1 MLNNHKMKIIFFFT
15 LILCGTFS
23 AYSQDLIKEL
33 KKLTL
38 ENDSLKT
45 QVIKPLKKEINEINK
60 KNKNETS
67 LLKIQLNALQKDTIV
82 SLKNKIKQLNKEIVD
97 LNKNKLKIENDSLK
111 IQLKKLTDNL
121 IIQKDSNDKNNNVI
135 IDQKNQIKEIA
146 IKEKENGK
154 KEVITIITNKYKN
167 SKIDDL
173 IKFSSKESL
182 QNDKQLIGS
191 NTEINAI
198 LSDLEIY
205 FKGKELLTQKIDL
218 IKLNN
223 TIIQINQIKQQS
235 TMINDLKNK
244 LENYSTLSLKL
255 KETILNIAVYDNK
268 SSKKYMI
275 GEGIDKQTRED
286 KLNKVFSVLMPYISG
301 YDLNFNDYPYLFDI
315 VFDIIKRKQS
325 NTDEDISDLIN
336 KL

>member
-1 MLNNHKMKIIFFFT
+1 M
-15 LILCGTFS
+15 ILCGTFS

-45 QVIKPLKKEINEINK
+45 QVIKPLKKEINEINE
-60 KNKNETS
+60 KNKNEIS
-67 LLKIQLNALQKDTIV
+67 LLKIQLNALQKDTII
-82 SLKNKIKQLNKEIVD
+82 SLKSKIKQLNKEIVD

-121 IIQKDSNDKNNNVI
+121 VILKDSNDKNNKVI

-154 KEVITIITNKYKN
+154 KEVITIIINNYKN
-167 SKIDDL
+167 RKIDDL
-173 IKFSSKESL
+173 IGFSSKESL

-191 NTEINAI
+191 NTEINEI

-223 TIIQINQIKQQS
+223 TIIQINQIKQKS

-301 YDLNFNDYPYLFDI
+301 YDLTFTDYPYLFDI
-315 VFDIIKRKQS
+315 VLDIIKRKQS

>member
-1 MLNNHKMKIIFFFT
+1 MLNQNKMKIIFFFIM
-15 LILCGTFS
+15 ILCGTFS
-23 AYSQDLIKEL
+23 TYSQDLIKEL

-45 QVIKPLKKEINEINK
+45 QVIKPLKKEINEINE
-60 KNKNETS
+60 KNKNEIS
-67 LLKIQLNALQKDTIV
+67 LLKIQVSALQKDTVV
-82 SLKNKIKQLNKEIVD
+82 SLKNKIRQLNKEIVD
-97 LNKNKLKIENDSLK
+97 LNKNKLKNENDSLK
-111 IQLKKLTDNL
+111 IQLKKLADNS
-121 IIQKDSNDKNNNVI
+121 IIQKDLNDKNNKVI

-146 IKEKENGK
+146 IKENENGK
-154 KEVITIITNKYKN
+154 KEVITIIINKYKN
-167 SKIDDL
+167 RKIDDL
-173 IKFSSKESL
+173 IKISTKETL
-182 QNDKQLIGS
+182 LNDKQLIGN
-191 NTEINAI
+191 NTEISEI

-223 TIIQINQIKQQS
+223 TISQINQTKQQS
-235 TMINDLKNK
+235 TIIIDLKDK
-244 LENYSTLSLKL
+244 LENNSTLSLKL
-255 KETILNIAVYDNK
+255 KETILNIVVYDNK

-286 KLNKVFSVLMPYISG
+286 KLNKVFSVLMPFISG
-301 YDLNFNDYPYLFDI
+301 YDLNFNDYPYLFNI
-315 VFDIIKRKQS
+315 VLDVIKRKQS